1 LKKYQQAFG
10 YLYQSVLRAEI
21 SRRFGVVFEPVV
33 NGQAEIAGL
42 PEPPLADDARL
53 EPSEIVRRRLR
64 NAAPCLIQYGG
75 ETVTSQALP
84 DLRWTRPEPTRSMT
98 RTPRSGTSKAGLRD
112 TRLGPRCSAPSS
124 ASTGLRSAQYAWGD
138 GEHPAG
144 SRSGLL
150 QSGSATFC
158 AGDWIASNHMDTIQ

>member
-1 LKKYQQAFG
+1 
-10 YLYQSVLRAEI
+10 
-21 SRRFGVVFEPVV
+21 
-33 NGQAEIAGL
+33 
-42 PEPPLADDARL
+42 
-53 EPSEIVRRRLR
+53 LR

-138 GEHPAG
+138 GEHPAHYALIPMSVMPVPDRVCC
-144 SRSGLL
+144 SRGQRRSVRMIG
-150 QSGSATFC
+150 
-158 AGDWIASNHMDTIQ
+158 

>member
-1 LKKYQQAFG
+1 MAVFRQSTSRADDPQLHTHVVISAKVQTADGCWRALDAKGLKKYQQAFG

-112 TRLGPRCSAPSS
+112 TRLGP
-124 ASTGLRSAQYAWGD
+124 
-138 GEHPAG
+138 
-144 SRSGLL
+144 
-150 QSGSATFC
+150 
-158 AGDWIASNHMDTIQ
+158 